1 MTQHGI
7 QHTVKDSVI
16 TLSNDGVLD
25 GWLKGVRRVVSPNC
39 NQRPADNEISLL
51 VIHNISLPPGQ
62 YGGDHIERF
71 FTNRLDHSLDP
82 FYKEIEGVEVSSH
95 LLIKRTGE
103 IVQFVSFDERAWHAG
118 ASTFKTRENCNDFS
132 IGVELEGEDEVPY
145 TDAQYEVLVSITRCL
160 TKEYPAISIDR
171 IIGHQDISPGRK
183 TDPGKA
189 FDWERYFDQIKAKS
203 DISTEVV

>member
-1 MTQHGI
+1 MTQYGI
-7 QHTVKDSVI
+7 QPIAKDPIV
-16 TLSNDGVLD
+16 TLSNDGVLE

-39 NQRPADNEISLL
+39 NQRPADTKINLL

-82 FYKEIEGVEVSSH
+82 FYKEIEGVKVSSH

-103 IVQFVSFDERAWHAG
+103 VVQFVSFDDRAWHAG
-118 ASTFKTRENCNDFS
+118 LSKFQTRENCNDFS
-132 IGVELEGEDEVPY
+132 IGIELEGEDEVPY
-145 TDAQYEVLVSITRCL
+145 TDAQYEILVNITRCL
-160 TKEYPAISIDR
+160 MKEYPGISVDR
-171 IIGHQDISPGRK
+171 IVGHQDIAPGRK

-189 FDWERYFDQIKAKS
+189 FDWSGYFELLNGVSNIG
-203 DISTEVV
+203 TNVV

>member
-1 MTQHGI
+1 MTHYGI
-7 QHTVKDSVI
+7 QRISTDPI
-16 TLSNDGVLD
+16 IELSNSGVLD

-39 NQRPADNEISLL
+39 NQRPADTEISLL

-82 FYKEIEGVEVSSH
+82 FYKEIEGVKVSSH

-103 IVQFVSFDERAWHAG
+103 VVQFVSFDDRAWHAG
-118 ASTFKTRENCNDFS
+118 LSQFQSRENCNDFS
-132 IGVELEGEDEVPY
+132 IGIELEGEDDVPY

-160 TKEYPAISIDR
+160 MKEYPRIAMDR
-171 IIGHQDISPGRK
+171 IVGHQDIAPGRK

-189 FDWERYFDQIKAKS
+189 FDWDSYFGLVDTNSSIN
-203 DISTEVV
+203 TEAV

>member
-1 MTQHGI
+1 MTHNGI
-7 QHTVKDSVI
+7 QDFVKKPVV

-39 NQRPADNEISLL
+39 NHRPADTEISLL

-103 IVQFVSFDERAWHAG
+103 VVQFVSFDDRAWHAG
-118 ASTFKTRENCNDFS
+118 LSKFQTRENCNDFS
-132 IGVELEGEDEVPY
+132 IGIELEGEDEVPY
-145 TDAQYEVLVSITRCL
+145 TDAQYEVLVNITRCL
-160 TKEYPAISIDR
+160 MKAYPGIAVDR
-171 IIGHQDISPGRK
+171 IVGHQDISPGRK

-189 FDWERYFDQIKAKS
+189 FDWDGYFGQVNANS
-203 DISTEVV
+203 NMGSSVV